1 MKEQNIV
8 LIRDANISFGPIL
21 DLLIL
26 DNITNLTAFHYLLF
40 WHLAGIFCLLMLNL

>member
-8 LIRDANISFGPIL
+8 LIRDANISFWPIF

-26 DNITNLTAFHYLLF
+26 DDITNLTAFPLPF
-40 WHLAGIFCLLMLNL
+40 ILAIS